1 MIGAVLKAIDN
12 LTGRGDAAVTVPA
25 LDGALRPNRR
35 LDEAKT
41 RRPLPGVDSLAFLF
55 GAPVAS
61 AGNTLHRLADGT
73 AWQPWRKFDGR
84 IACIANIADR
94 GADEGLAVVL
104 DTGDILIEGGSSEG
118 RFYRVPEGLRCVT
131 AIAISPTA
139 IFLANGSA
147 TNPAPDWQ
155 LDLMQRNASGS
166 IWRIDRDSG
175 KSRRLC
181 DGLAWPAGLAL
192 DGDTIVFSE
201 AWKHRLARLPLNGGE
216 PVAVHSDLPGYPGR
230 LAPAED
236 GGAWLAIFA
245 PRSQLIEFV
254 LREPAYKARMI
265 AEVPR
270 QYWIAPSLRTG
281 RSFYEPL
288 QGGSV
293 KQLGLLK
300 PWAPTLS
307 AGLCARL
314 DRGFQPTASLHS
326 RADGATHGVTDMAEH
341 QGRVF
346 IAASGDGVVVACDAG
361 TVEEGSPR

>member
-1 MIGAVLKAIDN
+1 MIGAVLRAIDN

-35 LDEAKT
+35 LDEART
-41 RRPLPGVDSLAFLF
+41 RWPLPGVDAIAVLF
-55 GAPVAS
+55 GSPVAS
-61 AGNTLHRLADGT
+61 AGTTLYRLADGT

-84 IACIANIADR
+84 IACIAAI
-94 GADEGLAVVL
+94 GDEGLAVVL
-104 DTGDILIEGGSSEG
+104 ETGDILIEGGSSEG
-118 RFYRVPEGLRCVT
+118 RSYRVPEGLRCIT
-131 AIAISPTA
+131 AIATSPTA

-166 IWRIDRDSG
+166 LWRIDRDSG
-175 KSRRLC
+175 KGRRLA

-192 DGDTIVFSE
+192 DGNSLVFSE
-201 AWKHRLARLPLNGGE
+201 AWKHRLARLPLTGGE

-245 PRSQLIEFV
+245 PRSQLVEFV
-254 LREPAYKARMI
+254 LRERAYKTRMI

-270 QYWIAPSLRTG
+270 PFWIAPSLRSG

-300 PWAPTLS
+300 PWAPALS
-307 AGLCARL
+307 AGLCVRL

-326 RADGATHGVTDMAEH
+326 RADGDTHGVTDMAEH

-361 TVEEGSPR
+361 TGEEGSLR

>member
-1 MIGAVLKAIDN
+1 MIGAVLRAIDN

-35 LDEAKT
+35 LDEART
-41 RRPLPGVDSLAFLF
+41 RWPLPGVDAIAVLF
-55 GAPVAS
+55 GSPVAS
-61 AGNTLHRLADGT
+61 AGTTLYRLADGT
-73 AWQPWRKFDGR
+73 AWQPWRKFNDR
-84 IACIANIADR
+84 IACIAAI
-94 GADEGLAVVL
+94 GDEGLAVVL
-104 DTGDILIEGGSSEG
+104 DTGDIFIEGGSSEG
-118 RFYRVPEGLRCVT
+118 RSYRVPEGLRCIT
-131 AIAISPTA
+131 AIATSPTA

-166 IWRIDRDSG
+166 IWRIDRVSG
-175 KSRRLC
+175 KSQRLA

-192 DGDTIVFSE
+192 DGDTIVVSE
-201 AWKHRLARLPLNGGE
+201 AWKHRLARLPLTGGE

-245 PRSQLIEFV
+245 PRCQLVEFV
-254 LREPAYKARMI
+254 LRERAYKTRMI

-270 QYWIAPSLRTG
+270 PFWIAPSLRSG

-307 AGLCARL
+307 AGLCVRL

-326 RADGATHGVTDMAEH
+326 RADGTTHGVTDMAEH
-341 QGRVF
+341 QGRIF
-346 IAASGDGVVVACDAG
+346 FAASGDGVVVACDAG
-361 TVEEGSPR
+361 TGEEGSLL